1 MPVDLSISRWVGA
14 VATAQWAREGRALDS
29 VGEALPEFVLGSPP
43 LAEVHR
49 LDLALFVVFEEASLR
64 VSGALTRLA
73 PTLDALN
80 FSAQQTLDE
89 ARHHEM
95 FRRRLAAASTA
106 GGVRE
111 EDACEAILIPPL
123 RRFMDRCYE
132 VTDGGSFIE
141 AMVLMNLVLEG
152 MAHPLYSYEERYWK
166 PLDPYLA
173 RLVRAAFT
181 DETRHVAFGA
191 GVVRALLRDD
201 PARRAKAAALCAEA
215 RLAMGEVFS
224 HYIGEFVGLFDAVAR
239 LHPERFA
246 DAEFAPGRL
255 IAETPYEEQVALI
268 QASIDREH
276 ARLIARAGLDWD
288 VKTSTFATTGGECR
302 GGAALAPADVD

>member
-1 MPVDLSISRWVGA
+1 MPVDLSISRWVDV
-14 VATAQWAREGRALDS
+14 VASGQWAREGQALNAL
-29 VGEALPEFVLGSPP
+29 GEELPELILSSPP

-49 LDLALFVVFEEASLR
+49 LDLALFVVFEEAALR

-73 PTLDALN
+73 PSLDALN

-95 FRRRLAAASTA
+95 FRRRLDIACAAS
-106 GGVRE
+106 GPG
-111 EDACEAILIPPL
+111 DADGTDTILIPPL
-123 RRFMDRCYE
+123 RRFIDRCYE
-132 VTDGGSFIE
+132 VADGGSFIE
-141 AMVLMNLVLEG
+141 GLVLMNLVLEG

-191 GVVRALLRDD
+191 GVVRALLQDD
-201 PARRAKAAALCAEA
+201 PARRAKAAALCADA
-215 RLAMGEVFS
+215 RVAMGEVFS
-224 HYIGEFVGLFDAVAR
+224 FYVREFVGMFDAVAR
-239 LHPERFA
+239 LHPELFA
-246 DAEFAPGRL
+246 GAELAPGRL

-268 QASIDREH
+268 HASIDKEH
-276 ARLIARAGLDWD
+276 ARLIARAGLD
-288 VKTSTFATTGGECR
+288 
-302 GGAALAPADVD
+302 

>member
-1 MPVDLSISRWVGA
+1 MAIDLSIARWVEV
-14 VATAQWAREGRALDS
+14 VASGQWAREGAALD
-29 VGEALPEFVLGSPP
+29 VLGEQVPDVILASPP

-73 PTLDALN
+73 PTLDGLSFA
-80 FSAQQTLDE
+80 AQQTLDE

-95 FRRRLAAASTA
+95 FRRRLALASRAAGEPPDEAAS
-106 GGVRE
+106 
-111 EDACEAILIPPL
+111 AILIAPL

-132 VTDGGSFIE
+132 VADGGSFIE

-152 MAHPLYSYEERYWK
+152 MAHPLYAYEERYWK

-173 RLVRAAFT
+173 RLVRSAFT

-191 GVVRALLRDD
+191 AQVHALLRDD
-201 PARRAKAAALCAEA
+201 PGRRAKAAALCADA
-215 RLAMGEVFS
+215 RRAMDEVFD
-224 HYIGEFVGLFDAVAR
+224 HYIREFVGLFDAVAR

-246 DAEFAPGRL
+246 GAEFAPGRL
-255 IAETPYEEQVALI
+255 IAETPYDEQVAMI
-268 QASIDREH
+268 KASIEREH
-276 ARLIARAGLDWD
+276 ARLIARAGLD
-288 VKTSTFATTGGECR
+288 GR
-302 GGAALAPADVD
+302 